1 MSLDQLTQA
10 AIALPE
16 DQRRGLLHALRDTLS
31 PEEYDEAEVLD
42 PAFLAELVGRDEDL
56 RSGRVVGHTR
66 EEMRAVARDRGA
78 MER

>member
-1 MSLDQLTQA
+1 MSLGQLTQA

-16 DQRRGLLHALRDTLS
+16 DQRRSLFHALRDSLL

-42 PAFLAELVGRDEDL
+42 PAFLAELMRRDEDL

-66 EEMRAVARDRGA
+66 EETMAVARKELRCY
-78 MER
+78 